1 MITTDTA
8 AHLVPLDWSTYAGAS
23 PFSVIWRTAR
33 ASCLSHRALKTL
45 LRVPERP
52 PNCSFGFY
60 LFSANVGKALAK
72 APWAVPQDIAKYWEA
87 AAWWTFSGDAP
98 PSLTLG
104 LLRLCPHCARSAYH
118 SYAFQAPD
126 LATCPW
132 HQCPLVSTCPGCGS
146 DAFQFEDVS
155 QRWGAC
161 ACGADLVDGASL
173 IEGQSLHRELW
184 LDDYT
189 TQCAHQRSHRYLIAP
204 PFEAPLRPLALEA
217 LMNLQP
223 GDGGGLPARCLVRF
237 AGGAPT
243 LVRHPLVVPAP
254 EESDPVLFHRL
265 PSDWAPT
272 LQAAYKRWRTG
283 LRSSPLPAPLLKKAL
298 DLLGPVDVTD
308 VSLIA
313 CTFHPPTVSA
323 IRQLSAL
330 CPHRSPR
337 KQDTD
342 TTLPSALADQ
352 PELPTLA
359 LQALHEVVLAAL
371 GDCLRTSLLSRIPSL
386 KTLTHYLPPSR
397 RNPWLL
403 VALDAANKLTVSL
416 AWSERP
422 ERSIA
427 ARNVVS
433 G

>member
-1 MITTDTA
+1 MITGNTA
-8 AHLVPLDWSTYAGAS
+8 AQLVPLDWSTYAGAS
-23 PFSVIWRTAR
+23 PFSVIWRIAR

-52 PNCSFGFY
+52 PNTSLGFY
-60 LFSANVGKALAK
+60 LFSANVGKALLK
-72 APWAVPQDIAKYWEA
+72 APWEVPPDVAKHWQP

-104 LLRLCPHCARSAYH
+104 LLRLCPQCARCAYH

-126 LATCPW
+126 LLTCPW
-132 HQCPLVSTCPGCGS
+132 HQCPLVSECPGCGS

-161 ACGADLVDGASL
+161 ACGADLVHGASL
-173 IEGQSLHRELW
+173 IEGQPLDREHW

-189 TQCAHQRSHRYLIAP
+189 IRCAHQRSHRYLIAP
-204 PFEAPLRPLALEA
+204 PFEAPLRPVALEA
-217 LMNLQP
+217 LLHLLP
-223 GDGGGLPARCLVRF
+223 GEGGGLPARCLTRF
-237 AGGAPT
+237 AGGTPA
-243 LVRHPLVVPAP
+243 LVHEPLLVPAP
-254 EESDPVLFHRL
+254 DEADSVLFHRL
-265 PSDWAPT
+265 PSDWATT
-272 LQAAYKRWRTG
+272 LRAAYKHWRTA

-298 DLLGPVDVTD
+298 DLLRPADVTD

-330 CPHRSPR
+330 CPHRSPQKR
-337 KQDTD
+337 DRDTL
-342 TTLPSALADQ
+342 LPRALSDQ

-359 LQALHEVVLAAL
+359 LQTLHEIVLGAL
-371 GDCLRTSLLSRIPSL
+371 GDCLRTSLLSRIPAL

-403 VALDAANKLTVSL
+403 VALDAVNNLTVSL

-422 ERSIA
+422 ERSVA